1 MRLYIHGDEPRHA
14 RHDESEGIAGMV
26 QAMDTIK
33 LGAKSLRELHAGLA
47 GLVAQG
53 KTFRRV
59 LVMTHGS
66 PGSISF
72 GNDRISSSALLSGFA
87 GKGYESLFPKTT
99 KVYFSGCSVAA
110 SPAGWQFLES
120 FGQVLL
126 KAGGYT
132 MGWTST
138 GYGWNDTFSRLFLG
152 GHSLH
157 FSGDV
162 RHVLF
167 DVGGRVT
174 ERLSYDGGLF
184 GDSLIDR
191 AKIMM
196 KLEAVVPGS
205 V

>member
-1 MRLYIHGDEPRHA
+1 MQLYIYGEEPRHA
-14 RHDESEGIAGMV
+14 RHDESEGIAGMI
-26 QAMDTIK
+26 QAADTIK
-33 LGAKSLRELHAGLA
+33 LGARSLTELHAGLA
-47 GLVAQG
+47 SLVAQG

-66 PGSISF
+66 PGSLSF
-72 GNDRISSSALLSGFA
+72 GKDRINSSVLLGFA
-87 GKGYESLFPKTT
+87 GKGYERLFPKTT

-110 SPAGWQFLES
+110 APAGWQFLET

-138 GYGWNDTFSRLFLG
+138 GYGWNDAFSRLFLG

-157 FSGDV
+157 FSGDI

-167 DVGGRVT
+167 DVGGRVI
-174 ERLSYDGGLF
+174 ERLSYDGGVF
-184 GDSLIDR
+184 GDSVIKR

-196 KLEAVVPGS
+196 KLEAVVPRS
-205 V
+205 A